1 MPRVLV
7 VDASV
12 AIKWIVDESGS
23 SEARTL
29 LLAAE
34 EILIAPTLLLV
45 EVQYAIAKR
54 YFQGQARTNQLA
66 RAVPALIAAF
76 SAFAPLDVKL
86 AEAAAAMS
94 FPLPARAEALSP
106 PFGVYDCV
114 YIALAKQERATLVTA
129 DRRQAEIARTL
140 NVPVSTI

>member
-7 VDASV
+7 VDA
-12 AIKWIVDESGS
+12 
-23 SEARTL
+23 RTD
-29 LLAAE
+29 
-34 EILIAPTLLLV
+34 
-45 EVQYAIAKR
+45 
-54 YFQGQARTNQLA
+54 QLA

-106 PFGVYDCV
+106 PSGVYDCV

-140 NVPVSTI
+140 NVPVSKM

>member
-7 VDASV
+7 VDA
-12 AIKWIVDESGS
+12 
-23 SEARTL
+23 RTD
-29 LLAAE
+29 
-34 EILIAPTLLLV
+34 
-45 EVQYAIAKR
+45 
-54 YFQGQARTNQLA
+54 QLA

-76 SAFAPLDVKL
+76 SATL

-94 FPLPARAEALSP
+94 FPLPARAEAALSP
-106 PFGVYDCV
+106 PSGVYDCV
-114 YIALAKQERATLVTA
+114 YIALAKQERTTLVTA